1 VPQFATGRG
10 AGIESAHP
18 DDSPSAPGWFQVPAA
33 LHPKEADIQ
42 LLLAARAHIG
52 TQNLEPR
59 MSRYVW
65 RRRADGLH
73 LINIAKTWEKLVLA
87 ARIIVTIENPADVV
101 VLSTPQVGQRAVL
114 KFAKFT
120 GAQALAG
127 RFTPG
132 TFTNQI
138 QAHFLEPRLLIISD
152 PRDDSQAL
160 NEASYVNI
168 PTIAF
173 ATTDNFVR
181 NADVVIPCNNR
192 STESLGLMFWLLA
205 REVLRLRGQLSR
217 SQPWD
222 VMVDLF
228 FWRSVDEQA
237 KLAAADA
244 AAAAASQQNQAGQQA
259 LQTSFDAIE
268 SAQSSFDH
276 HHAPHHQ
283 QGADAAWAE
292 AGGQPAEPWNQPG
305 AEGESSGWAD
315 SIPAPLPVANWGT
328 QTQF

>member
-1 VPQFATGRG
+1 M
-10 AGIESAHP
+10 S
-18 DDSPSAPGWFQVPAA
+18 QVPPA
-33 LHPKEADIQ
+33 LHPKDEDIQ
-42 LLLAARAHIG
+42 HLLAARAHIG

-59 MSRYVW
+59 MARYVW
-65 RRRADGLH
+65 KRRGDGIH
-73 LINIAKTWEKLVLA
+73 IINIAKTWEKLVLA

-114 KFAKFT
+114 KYAKFT

-138 QAHFLEPRLLIISD
+138 QANFLEPRLLIIAD

-160 NEASYVNI
+160 TEAAYVNI

-173 ATTDNFVR
+173 ATTDNYVR

-205 REVLRLRGQLSR
+205 REVLRLRGQLPR
-217 SQPWD
+217 STPWD

-244 AAAAASQQNQAGQQA
+244 AAASAAASQHHAQQA
-259 LQTSFDAIE
+259 LQSSFDAID
-268 SAQSSFDH
+268 SAQSFS
-276 HHAPHHQ
+276 APQ
-283 QGADAAWAE
+283 GGADAAWAE
-292 AGGQPAEPWNQPG
+292 AGGQPAEPWNQPS
-305 AEGESSGWAD
+305 AEGEGAGWAD
-315 SIPAPLPVANWGT
+315 SIPAPVPVGNWGA

>member
-1 VPQFATGRG
+1 M
-10 AGIESAHP
+10 S
-18 DDSPSAPGWFQVPAA
+18 QVPSA
-33 LHPKEADIQ
+33 LHPKEEDIQ

-65 RRRADGLH
+65 RRRADGIH
-73 LINIAKTWEKLVLA
+73 IINIAKTWEKLVLA

-114 KFAKFT
+114 KYAKFT

-127 RFTPG
+127 RYTPG

-138 QAHFLEPRLLIISD
+138 QSNFLEPRLLIISD

-160 NEASYVNI
+160 TESGYVNI

-173 ATTDNFVR
+173 ATTDNYVR
-181 NADVVIPCNNR
+181 NVDVVIPCNNR
-192 STESLGLMFWLLA
+192 STESLGLMFWILS

-222 VMVDLF
+222 IMVDLF
-228 FWRSVDEQA
+228 FWRSVEEQA
-237 KLAAADA
+237 RLAQADA
-244 AAAAASQQNQAGQQA
+244 QAAVQTQAQQA
-259 LQTSFDAIE
+259 LQSSFDAID
-268 SAQSSFDH
+268 SAQPSSAFDVG
-276 HHAPHHQ
+276 APQ
-283 QGADAAWAE
+283 TGTGADAAWAE
-292 AGGQPAEPWNQPG
+292 AGGQPSEPWNQAGALG
-305 AEGESSGWAD
+305 AEAESSGGGWAD
-315 SIPAPLPVANWGT
+315 SIPSPVPAGNWGA
-328 QTQF
+328 QPQF